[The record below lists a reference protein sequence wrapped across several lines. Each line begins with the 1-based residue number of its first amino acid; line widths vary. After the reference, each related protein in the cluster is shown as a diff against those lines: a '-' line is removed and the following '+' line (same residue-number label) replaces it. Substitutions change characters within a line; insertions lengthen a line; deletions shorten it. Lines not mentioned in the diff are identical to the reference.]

1 MKTYYEKMYDL
12 RTDHDLKQ
20 VDIAKILGVSQ
31 QFYSRYERGEI
42 ELPIRHLITICKYYR
57 VSADWMLNLITD
69 H

>member
-12 RTDHDLKQ
+12 RIDHDMKQ
-20 VDIAKILGVSQ
+20 KEIAKKLGISQ
-31 QFYSRYERGEI
+31 QFYSKYERGEI
-42 ELPIRHLITICKYYR
+42 ELPIRHLVTICKFYK